1 MTELERFTDHDRMV
15 VMSEIAK
22 LEKRIDR
29 RFDDLTALM
38 SQFANDVNAR
48 FDQQDARFDQQDA
61 RFDQQVARFDTIEEQ
76 LRLQNEKYDH
86 LINLIDGFVS
96 RIDRYETE
104 LAARDHKIERLER
117 WIRQI
122 AKSANVDLA

>member
-1 MTELERFTDHDRMV
+1 MTALGWFTDHDRMV

-22 LEKRIDR
+22 LEKRIDK

-48 FDQQDARFDQQDA
+48 FDRQEPRFDQQDA
-61 RFDQQVARFDTIEEQ
+61 RFDAIDEQ
-76 LRLQNEKYDH
+76 LRLQNQKYDH
-86 LINLIDGFVS
+86 LVTLIDGFVS

-104 LAARDHKIERLER
+104 LAARDHKVERLER
-117 WIRQI
+117 WIQQL
-122 AKSANVDLA
+122 AKNAHLDLV